1 MIKGLILAMYF
12 IFPASIFLSLTQSSI
27 FFFSF
32 SVSFVLSVFCP
43 FFAPLKLD
51 FIYLMAYNKRML
63 GFSSFFPHSDFL
75 YFIYTPSL

>member
-1 MIKGLILAMYF
+1 MKGLILAMHF

-27 FFFSF
+27 FFSF

-43 FFAPLKLD
+43 FFTSLKLV
-51 FIYLMAYNKRML
+51 FIYLMAYNECML
-63 GFSSFFPHSDFL
+63 GFSSFFPHSEFL